1 MRSELL
7 DGSGAHALSS
17 TPDSLETGHTL
28 KKCAF
33 WIALSAR
40 VPAGQGFTVLLWSQD
55 GPKLN
60 SGPPIADCQ
69 LSQRV
74 LASVETRMPLIH
86 LHFLSFYL
94 NAAQHFR
101 GQKMLGRSCNFKNP
115 KPLSIW
121 SFCSF
126 VWTLDAAERY
136 CAGQSPCWLF
146 QVSRVVGPAPAWE
159 LLLLSSHHPDL
170 ANGNFLQFISLIYCR
185 DRMLNRCSQ
194 CFLFPPNCFLFPPS
208 SEVTFS

>member
-7 DGSGAHALSS
+7 DDSRAHALSS
-17 TPDSLETGHTL
+17 TPDSLETGHML
-28 KKCAF
+28 KKRAF
-33 WIALSAR
+33 WIALSAG

-60 SGPPIADCQ
+60 SAPPIADCQ
-69 LSQRV
+69 LSQRM

-94 NAAQHFR
+94 SAAQHFQ
-101 GQKMLGRSCNFKNP
+101 GQKLLGRGCNFKNP
-115 KPLSIW
+115 RPLSIR

-126 VWTLDAAERY
+126 GFWMLLKGAVLCCSASTLVV
-136 CAGQSPCWLF
+136 PV
-146 QVSRVVGPAPAWE
+146 VSRVVRPAPAE
-159 LLLLSSHHPDL
+159 EHLLLSSHHPDL
-170 ANGNFLQFISLIYCR
+170 ANGNFLQFISVIYCR

-194 CFLFPPNCFLFPPS
+194 CFLF
-208 SEVTFS
+208 